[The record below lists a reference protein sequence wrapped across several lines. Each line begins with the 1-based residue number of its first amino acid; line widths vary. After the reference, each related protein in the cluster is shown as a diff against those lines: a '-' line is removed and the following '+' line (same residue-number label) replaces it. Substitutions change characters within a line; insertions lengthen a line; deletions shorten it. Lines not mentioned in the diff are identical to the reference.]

1 MRPHSY
7 SLALLAVF
15 AASVQAEE
23 RVIHSFKKHQ
33 LSDVFFS
40 EGANYGDFNGDGVM
54 DIVSG
59 PFWYAG
65 PDFKTKHEYYP
76 PKPYD
81 KHGYS
86 DNFFAFTHDFNKD
99 GKTDILIVGFP
110 DKEAILYLNP
120 GNGEGHWPKSVVVD
134 KVGNESPMLVNLTGD
149 DEPELVFI
157 HKGTYKWA
165 APDPAD
171 PTKPWK
177 LHDISP
183 PSNYHHFTHG
193 MGVGDINGDGRPDLL
208 EKNGWWEQPEDPTK
222 PGPWKHHPVKFG
234 QNGGAQ
240 MYAYDVDGDGDN
252 DVITSLN
259 AHAYGLSWYEQKRD
273 GDKIEFVEHL
283 IQGSKPREN
292 RYGVV
297 YSQLHAIDLVDMDG
311 DGIKDI
317 VTGKRHWA
325 HGPAGDPDSGGPA
338 VVYWYKT
345 VRGKDGVDFIPYLI
359 DDDSGVGTQVV
370 AGDVNGD
377 GLPDIV
383 VGNKQGTF
391 VLIHELKKVSA
402 EEWEKAQPKP
412 QASRP
417 AATKPGVS
425 RGREAPGKARIAGAV
440 AAALKVAKAQRDNND
455 LARIQRLR
463 AEGTV
468 PLGSQ
473 GRPLNLDFEK
483 GSLEDWLPEGDAFK
497 GQPIAGDTVA
507 KRRSDMASQHAGK
520 YWIGTYE
527 VAGDGPRG
535 TLASAPFR
543 VTYPFASYLI
553 AGGAGPRTRVEIVRA
568 DNQKVIHQASG
579 RNTENMEP
587 VLVDLRSQ
595 VGKEIFIRLV
605 DQESGGWG
613 HINFD
618 DFRFHE
624 KAPNIPR
631 TSALAALDHHEHA
644 GLAPEE
650 AAKAM
655 TVPEGFKVTLFAGEP
670 DVRQPI
676 AFTLDER
683 GRLWVAE
690 CFTYPLRQPDDKAN
704 DRILIFEDT
713 DGDGRFD
720 ERKVFAEKLNL
731 VSGIE
736 VGFGGV
742 FVGAA
747 PYLLFFAD
755 ADKDDRADGPPKVLL
770 DGWAYQ
776 DTHETL
782 NSFNWGPD
790 GWLYGCHGVFT
801 HSRVGKPG
809 TPDDQRQPIN
819 AGIWRYH
826 PTKEIF
832 EVFAH
837 GTSNP
842 WGVDFNEQGHC
853 FLTCCVIPHLFH
865 VIPEARYHRQAG
877 SHFNPFTYDDIKTIA
892 VHRHWIGPMPHAG
905 NNRSAAAGG
914 GHAHAGAMIYLGAA
928 WPKKY
933 HNQIFMNNIHGARI
947 NQDLLAARGSGYI
960 GDRAPDLIEM
970 NDQWSQII
978 ALRYG
983 PDGQVYMI
991 DWYDANQCHATDP
1004 TKHDRTNGRIFK
1016 VSHGPTQP
1024 VGKLDLAR
1032 LSDAELVAMQLH
1044 PNDWYARQSRRILQ
1058 ERGGNP
1064 AVHASL
1070 EEIAFGHAETS
1081 RRLRGLWALHVTG
1094 GLTEELLHR
1103 ALASDRP
1110 EIRGWGVQL
1119 LAEDKRARSS
1129 EVATLAEMAD
1139 RDPSPA
1145 VRLALASAANRLPV
1159 EQRWDLVAALSRH
1172 AEDAEDHNLPL
1183 MIWYALEPLAAADP
1197 NRALELAMSAKIPLL
1212 LSYTVQ
1218 RIGSLD
1224 SADALAALIDGLGA
1238 ASEPATQRAFLSGIQ
1253 AALRGRRQVPM
1264 PKPWPKV
1271 SERILATPDA
1281 EIRAQVE
1288 RLAVTF
1294 GDSSALGRMR
1304 DRLVDRSLDAS
1315 ERGEALASLLDAK
1328 DPRLAPALHDLLKV
1342 PALRGA
1348 ALRGLAMYDDARN
1361 APAILAVYGDLA
1373 ADERRDAL
1381 ATLASRVA
1389 SAKTL
1394 LKAVEKKRIAATDL
1408 SADLVRQLRNLED
1421 EDLQKMIE
1429 ENWGI
1434 VRESPEE
1441 KKKLIEEYKT
1451 LIQGGKDDVD
1461 VTLGRAVFAKT
1472 CAQCHKLFDA
1482 GGNVGPELTGS
1493 NRANLDYLLSNVLD
1507 PSAVMAKDYQPTV
1520 IATTDG
1526 RIITGILKERQSNA
1540 LVVVTA
1546 NEVLTLPS
1554 DEVET
1559 SRLSDKSMMP
1569 DDLFKPLSE
1578 REIRSLVAYLA
1589 SPSQTPMR
1597 ATPENVKSFFNGRNL
1612 EGWVGNEKLWSVR
1625 EGEIV
1630 GKTGP
1635 LDHNEFLKSHLLV
1648 EDFRLRL
1655 KVKLVPNT
1663 GNSGVQFRSEAL
1675 PDGTVRGYQADIGAG
1690 WWGKLYEEHG
1700 RGLLWNKSAEEL
1712 VRKEDWN
1719 EYEIV
1724 AIGSRIK
1731 TYLNGKLCVD
1741 LDDPPGARR
1750 GIIALQIHSGPPME
1764 VRFKDLVLELD
1775 PKSE

>member
-1 MRPHSY
+1 MRPLAL
-7 SLALLAVF
+7 SLALLTFWGAWSR
-15 AASVQAEE
+15 ADEHE
-23 RVIHSFKKHQ
+23 LHTFKKQ
-33 LSDVFFS
+33 KLTDVFFS
-40 EGANYGDFNGDGVM
+40 EGASYGDFNGDGVM

-65 PDFKTKHEYYP
+65 PDYKTKHEYYP

-99 GKTDILIVGFP
+99 GRTDIFIVGFP
-110 DKEAILYLNP
+110 DKEAILYVNP
-120 GNGEGHWPKSVVVD
+120 GKEGHWPKHAVVD
-134 KVGNESPMLVNLTGD
+134 RVGNESPMLVNITGD
-149 DEPELVFI
+149 AEPELVFI

-165 APDPAD
+165 APDPKD
-171 PTKPWK
+171 PTKPWT

-193 MGVGDINGDGRPDLL
+193 MGVGDVNGDGRADLL
-208 EKNGWWEQPEDPTK
+208 EKDGWWEQPADANK
-222 PGPWKHHPVKFG
+222 PGPWKHHPVKLG

-252 DVITSLN
+252 DIITSLN
-259 AHAYGLSWYEQKRD
+259 AHAYGLSWYEQKKN
-273 GDKIEFVEHL
+273 GDQIEFVEHK
-283 IQGSKPREN
+283 IQGKAPEDN

-311 DGIKDI
+311 DGLKDI

-325 HGPAGDPDSGGPA
+325 HGPAGDPDSGGAA
-338 VVYWYKT
+338 VVYWYKL

-359 DDDSGVGTQVV
+359 DNDSGVGTQVV

-377 GLPDIV
+377 GLPDVV

-391 VLIHELKKVSA
+391 ILLHEKKKASA
-402 EEWEKAQPKP
+402 EEWQKAQPKP
-412 QASRP
+412 YTSQSP
-417 AATKPGVS
+417 KEKPGVS
-425 RGREAPGKARIAGAV
+425 KSREKAGKARIAGAMS
-440 AAALKVAKAQRDNND
+440 AALKVAKARRANSD
-455 LARIQRLR
+455 AERIQNLR

-468 PLGSQ
+468 PLGPQ
-473 GRPLNLDFEK
+473 GQRLNLDFEK
-483 GSLEDWLPEGDAFK
+483 GNLDDWLPEGDAFR
-497 GQPIAGDTVA
+497 GQPVQGDTVV
-507 KRRSDMASQHAGK
+507 KRRSDMNSRHAGK
-520 YWIGTYE
+520 YWVGTYE

-535 TLASAPFR
+535 TLTSAPFR
-543 VTYPFASYLI
+543 VTQPFATYLI
-553 AGGAGPRTRVEIVRA
+553 AGGAGAKTRVEIVRA
-568 DNQKVIHQASG
+568 DNQKVIHQANG
-579 RNTENMEP
+579 RNTEDLIP
-587 VLVDLRSQ
+587 ILVDLRTH
-595 VGKEIFIRLV
+595 VGKDIFLRLV
-605 DQESGGWG
+605 DQDSGGWG

-624 KAPNIPR
+624 KAPKLPQ
-631 TSALAALDHHEHA
+631 TAVLAALDQYEHA
-644 GLAPEE
+644 GLSPAD

-655 TVPEGFKVTLFAGEP
+655 KVPEGFKVTLFAGEP
-670 DVRQPI
+670 DVQQPI
-676 AFTLDER
+676 AFTIDER

-690 CFTYPLRQPDDKAN
+690 CFTYPIRQPDDKAN

-713 DGDGRFD
+713 DGDGAFD
-720 ERKVFAEKLNL
+720 VRKVFAEKLNL

-747 PYLLFFAD
+747 PYLLFIPD
-755 ADKDDRADGPPKVLL
+755 ADKDDRPDGPPKILL
-770 DGWAYQ
+770 DGWAFQ

-809 TPDDQRQPIN
+809 TPDEQRQPIN

-826 PTKEIF
+826 PTREVF

-842 WGVDFNEQGHC
+842 WGVDFNDQGHC

-877 SHFNPFTYDDIKTIA
+877 AHFNPFTYDDIKTIA
-892 VHRHWIGPMPHAG
+892 VHRHWIGPAPHAG

-928 WPKKY
+928 WPKQY

-947 NQDLLAARGSGYI
+947 NEDLLAARGSGYV
-960 GDRAPDLIEM
+960 GNRAPDLVEM

-991 DWYDANQCHATDP
+991 DWYDANQCHLTDP
-1004 TKHDRTNGRIFK
+1004 AKHDRTNGRIFK
-1016 VSHGPTQP
+1016 VSHGSIQP
-1024 VGKLDLAR
+1024 VGKLNLAKLPDDDLVK
-1032 LSDAELVAMQLH
+1032 LQLH
-1044 PNDWYARQSRRILQ
+1044 ANDWYVRQARRILQ
-1058 ERGGNP
+1058 ERGENP
-1064 AVHASL
+1064 KVHEAL
-1070 EEIAFGHAETS
+1070 DKIAFGHEDTS
-1081 RRLRGLWALHVTG
+1081 RRLRALWALHVTG
-1094 GLTEELLHR
+1094 GLTEERIGR

-1110 EIRGWGVQL
+1110 EVRGWGVQL
-1119 LAEDKRARSS
+1119 LAEDRAASS
-1129 EVATLAEMAD
+1129 TELATLAKLAEMD
-1139 RDPSPA
+1139 SSPA
-1145 VRLALASAANRLPV
+1145 VRLAIASAVNRLPV
-1159 EQRWDLVAALSRH
+1159 AQRWEIVASLSKH
-1172 AEDAEDHNLPL
+1172 EEDAEDHNLPL
-1183 MIWYALEPLAAADP
+1183 MIWYALEPMAASNPD
-1197 NRALELAMSAKIPLL
+1197 RALQLALAAKIPILL
-1212 LSYTVQ
+1212 PYTVR

-1224 SADALAALIDGLGA
+1224 SADALAALIEGLGTTTDP
-1238 ASEPATQRAFLSGIQ
+1238 SVQRAFLDGIQ

-1271 SERILATPDA
+1271 AGKILATPDA
-1281 EIRAQVE
+1281 GVRAQVE

-1294 GDSSALGRMR
+1294 GDAEALGRMR
-1304 DRLVDRSLDAS
+1304 SRLMDAKLDDTGRA
-1315 ERGEALASLLDAK
+1315 EALASLLDAK
-1328 DPRLAPALHDLLKV
+1328 DPKLGPSLQQLLRV

-1348 ALRGLAMYDDARN
+1348 ALRGLAMYDDQRN
-1361 APAILAVYGDLA
+1361 AGAILAVYGDLA
-1373 ADERRDAL
+1373 PDEKRDAL
-1381 ATLASRVA
+1381 ATLASRVG
-1389 SAKTL
+1389 SAKAL
-1394 LKAVEKKRIAATDL
+1394 LQAVAKKQVASTDL

-1421 EDLQKMIE
+1421 DDLQKLITDS
-1429 ENWGI
+1429 WGL

-1441 KKKLIEEYKT
+1441 KKKQIEEYKA
-1451 LIQGGKDDVD
+1451 LVQSKKEGVD
-1461 VTLGRAVFAKT
+1461 IALGRAVFAKT

-1526 RIITGILKERQSNA
+1526 RVITGIVKEQQSNA
-1540 LVVVTA
+1540 WVVVTA
-1546 NEVLTLPS
+1546 NEVLTLPRE
-1554 DEVET
+1554 EVET

-1569 DDLFKPLSE
+1569 DDLLKPLTE
-1578 REIRSLVAYLA
+1578 PEVLSLVAYLA
-1589 SPSQTPMR
+1589 SPAQTPMR
-1597 ATPENVKSFFNGRNL
+1597 ATSENVKSFFNGRNL
-1612 EGWVGNEKLWSVR
+1612 EGWVGNEKLWSVQD
-1625 EGEIV
+1625 GEIV
-1630 GKTGP
+1630 GKTGF
-1635 LDHNEFLKSHLLV
+1635 LDRNEFLKSPLQV
-1648 EDFRLRL
+1648 GDFRLKL
-1655 KVKLVPNT
+1655 KVKLTPNA
-1663 GNSGVQFRSEAL
+1663 GNSGVQFRSEVL
-1675 PDGTVRGYQADIGAG
+1675 PDGIVRGYQADVGAG

-1700 RGLLWNKSAEEL
+1700 RGLLWDKSSEDL
-1712 VRKEDWN
+1712 VRKGDWN
-1719 EYEIV
+1719 DYEIV
-1724 AIGSRIK
+1724 AIGSKVK

-1741 LDDPPGARR
+1741 LDDPPGAKR

-1764 VRFKDLVLELD
+1764 VRFKDLNLALD
-1775 PKSE
+1775 PKPE